1 MKLFTFIKTSFK
13 SLTKFELILWICSVT
28 ASLASVFVSGSD
40 GIFSAVTSVIG
51 ATCLIFAAKGNIIS
65 QVLSIIFALL
75 YSIISLTFRYYGE
88 MITYACMT
96 LPMAVWSLITWLKN
110 PYNESEV
117 KVNVIS
123 RSETIFMFILSAVVT
138 LIFYF
143 ILAALNTPNLLVS
156 TVSITTSF
164 LACYLV
170 ARRSEYYAL
179 AYAANDVVLIALWI
193 MASAENPG
201 YIPMIICFL
210 MFLINDIYGYIN
222 WRRMKIQQK
231 NGN

>member
-1 MKLFTFIKTSFK
+1 MKLFNFVNSSFK
-13 SLTKFELILWICSVT
+13 TLTKFELILWLCSVA
-28 ASLASVFVSGSD
+28 ASMASIFVSGSG
-40 GIFSAVTSVIG
+40 GIFSAIASVIG
-51 ATCLIFAAKGNIIS
+51 ATCLIFAAKGNVIS
-65 QVLSIIFALL
+65 QVLSIIFAIM
-75 YSIISLTFRYYGE
+75 YTIVSFTFRYWGE

-123 RSETIFMFILSAVVT
+123 CRETIFMFILTAFVT

-143 ILAALNTPNLLVS
+143 VLAILNTPNLAMS
-156 TVSITTSF
+156 TISITTSF

-179 AYAANDVVLIALWI
+179 AYAANDIVLISLWI
-193 MASAENPG
+193 MASAENPS
-201 YIPMIICFL
+201 YIPMIICFV
-210 MFLINDIYGYIN
+210 MFLINDIYGFIN
-222 WRRMKIQQK
+222 WRKMKFLQM
-231 NGN
+231 